1 MANTSGTST
10 FNLDFNEI
18 AEEAYERCGIEMRT
32 GYQLRTARRS
42 LNLITMDWASR
53 GINLWTVEEGE
64 IPLVAGQVAYPLP
77 VDTID
82 LLDHVVRQ
90 NQGTTNQIDISIT
103 RISGS
108 TYLQIPNKLANGR
121 PIQLYVN
128 RQSGMTN
135 LTNATVLGNG
145 SNGIVTGIS
154 ATDTNIQVNS
164 TVDLAASGY
173 IQVGA
178 ETIYYTSIANNQL
191 QLCARG
197 QNNTTAAIHASGA
210 TIYQQ
215 NLPTVSVWPTPS
227 DGGDY
232 TLVYWRMRRVQDTGS
247 GTQVEDIPFRFLP
260 CMIAALA
267 YQLAVKN
274 PEAADR
280 VQLLKQMY
288 DEAWLVASQED
299 REKASLRLV
308 PRQMFWN

>member
-1 MANTSGTST
+1 MANTSGTSS

-64 IPLVAGQVAYPLP
+64 IPLIAGQVAYPLP

-135 LTNATVLGNG
+135 LTTALLVGNG
-145 SNGIVTGIS
+145 TVSGLT
-154 ATDTNIQVNS
+154 ATDTNIELNT
-164 TVDLAASGY
+164 TVGLAASGY
-173 IQVGA
+173 IRIGS
-178 ETIYYTSIANNQL
+178 ETIYYTSIASNQL

-197 QNNTTAAIHASGA
+197 QNNTTAAIHTAGDA
-210 TIYQQ
+210 IYQQ
-215 NLPTVSVWPTPS
+215 NLPTVSVWPTPN
-227 DGGDY
+227 DGGNY

-267 YQLAVKN
+267 YQLSVKN
-274 PEAADR
+274 PEAQNR
-280 VQLLKQMY
+280 VQMLKQMY
-288 DEAWLVASQED
+288 DEAWLTASQED

-308 PRQMFWN
+308 PRQMFFN

>member
-1 MANTSGTST
+1 MAYTSGEST

-42 LNLITMDWASR
+42 LNLITIDWASR

-64 IPLVAGQVAYPLP
+64 IPLIAGQVAYPLP

-90 NQGTTNQIDISIT
+90 NQGTTNQTDISIT
-103 RISGS
+103 RISAV

-121 PIQLYVN
+121 PIQLYIN

-135 LTNATVLGNG
+135 LTTALLVGNGTVLGL
-145 SNGIVTGIS
+145 T
-154 ATDTNIQVNS
+154 ATDTNIELNT
-164 TVDLAASGY
+164 TVGLAASGY
-173 IQVGA
+173 IRIGS
-178 ETIYYTSIANNQL
+178 ETIYYTSIASNQL

-197 QNNTTAAIHASGA
+197 QNNTTAAIHTAGDA
-210 TIYQQ
+210 IYQQ
-215 NLPTVSVWPTPS
+215 NLPTVSVWPTP
-227 DGGDY
+227 DNGGDY
-232 TLVYWRMRRVQDTGS
+232 TLVYWRMRRLQDTGS

-260 CMIAALA
+260 CMVAALA
-267 YQLAVKN
+267 YQLSVKN
-274 PEAADR
+274 PEAQNR
-280 VQLLKQMY
+280 VQMLKQMY
-288 DEAWLVASQED
+288 DEAWLTASQED

-308 PRQMFWN
+308 PRQMFFS

>member
-53 GINLWTVEEGE
+53 GINLWSVEEGE
-64 IPLVAGQVAYPLP
+64 IPLVTGQVAYPLP

-135 LTNATVLGNG
+135 LTTALLVGNG
-145 SNGIVTGIS
+145 TTAGLN
-154 ATDTNIQVNS
+154 ATDTTIQVSS

-173 IQVGA
+173 IQIGT

-197 QNNTTAAIHASGA
+197 QNNTTAASHAAGDAIS
-210 TIYQQ
+210 QQ
-215 NLPTVSVWPTPS
+215 NLPTVSIWPTPN

>member
-64 IPLVAGQVAYPLP
+64 IPLVTGQVAYPLP

-145 SNGIVTGIS
+145 SNGTVTGIS

-173 IQVGA
+173 IQVGT

-215 NLPTVSVWPTPS
+215 NLPTVSVWPTPN

-274 PEAADR
+274 PEASDR

-308 PRQMFWN
+308 PRQMFFN

>member
-64 IPLVAGQVAYPLP
+64 IPLIAGQVAYPLP

-121 PIQLYVN
+121 PIQLFVN
-128 RQSGMTN
+128 RQSGMTS
-135 LTNATVLGNG
+135 LTTALLVGNG
-145 SNGIVTGIS
+145 TTAGLN
-154 ATDTNIQVNS
+154 ATDTTIEVDS

-173 IQVGA
+173 IRIGT

-197 QNNTTAAIHASGA
+197 QNNTTAATHTAGDA
-210 TIYQQ
+210 IYQQ
-215 NLPTVSVWPTPS
+215 NLPTVSIWPAPN
-227 DGGDY
+227 DGGNY

-274 PEAADR
+274 PEAMGR
-280 VQLLKQMY
+280 VQMLKQMY
-288 DEAWLVASQED
+288 DEAWLTASQED

-308 PRQMFWN
+308 PRQMFFS

>member
-64 IPLVAGQVAYPLP
+64 IPLVVGQVAYPLP

-82 LLDHVVRQ
+82 LLDHVIRQ
-90 NQGTTNQIDISIT
+90 NQGTQNQIDISIT
-103 RISGS
+103 RISGV
-108 TYLQIPNKLANGR
+108 TYLQVPNKLAQGR

-135 LTNATVLGNG
+135 LSDALVVGNG
-145 SNGIVTGIS
+145 TNGTITGIS

-164 TVDLAASGY
+164 TADLAASGY
-173 IQVGA
+173 IKIDA

-191 QLCARG
+191 QLCARA
-197 QNNTTAAIHASGA
+197 QNNTTATSHAAGA

-215 NLPTVSVWPTPS
+215 NLPTVSVWPTPN
-227 DGGDY
+227 DGGNY

-247 GTQVEDIPFRFLP
+247 GTQVEDVPFRFLP
-260 CMIAALA
+260 CLIAALS

-274 PEAADR
+274 PEAMDR
-280 VQLLKQMY
+280 VQMLKQMY
-288 DEAWLVASQED
+288 DEAWLTASQED